1 LFLRIFHNT
10 QIVPFLYILLTGIE
24 GYLHTNVRRNQNG
37 AMGIGVMIIF
47 IAMVLVAGI
56 VAYVILSTGS
66 LLQIQSGN
74 TGSQTIKE
82 VSSGLKVSTIQGHN
96 TSGLID
102 KIVILITPRAGS
114 PEIDL
119 TGVLIE
125 LSDSE
130 QKNVL
135 EYSSL
140 YWADGTT
147 GLQNLFD
154 VDAFSSVSSE
164 YGVIVLIDDDGSCNQ
179 TTPVINRGDS
189 VMLTLNTTAILGGI
203 GENVNIMGNVIPEE
217 GAWSIIEFRTPS
229 SFVNPILIL
238 QQD

>member
-1 LFLRIFHNT
+1 
-10 QIVPFLYILLTGIE
+10 
-24 GYLHTNVRRNQNG
+24 
-37 AMGIGVMIIF
+37 MGIGVMIIF

-74 TGSQTIKE
+74 TGSQTVKE

-135 EYSSL
+135 EYSSS
-140 YWADGTT
+140 YWVDGTT

-164 YGVIVLIDDDGSCNQ
+164 YGVIVLIDEDGSCNQ
-179 TTPVINRGDS
+179 TTPVVNRGDS
-189 VMLTLNTTAILGGI
+189 VMLALNTTAILDGI
-203 GENVNIMGNVIPEE
+203 GENVNIIGNVIPKE

>member
-1 LFLRIFHNT
+1 
-10 QIVPFLYILLTGIE
+10 
-24 GYLHTNVRRNQNG
+24 
-37 AMGIGVMIIF
+37 
-47 IAMVLVAGI
+47 
-56 VAYVILSTGS
+56 
-66 LLQIQSGN
+66 
-74 TGSQTIKE
+74 
-82 VSSGLKVSTIQGHN
+82 
-96 TSGLID
+96 
-102 KIVILITPRAGS
+102 
-114 PEIDL
+114 
-119 TGVLIE
+119 VLIE
-125 LSDSE
+125 LSDSQ

-135 EYSSL
+135 EYSSS

-189 VMLTLNTTAILGGI
+189 VMLALNTTAILGGI

>member
-1 LFLRIFHNT
+1 M
-10 QIVPFLYILLTGIE
+10 LLKGIE
-24 GYLHTNVRRNQNG
+24 GYLHTTVRRNQKG
-37 AMGIGVMIIF
+37 ALGIGSMIIF

-66 LLQIQSGN
+66 QLENQSGS
-74 TGSQTIKE
+74 TGTQTIKE
-82 VSSGLKVSTIQGHN
+82 VSTGLKVSTIQGHN

-102 KIVILITPRAGS
+102 KIVMIVTPRAGS

-119 TGVLIE
+119 SAVLVE
-125 LSDSE
+125 LSNSE

-135 EYSSL
+135 EYASA
-140 YWADGTT
+140 YWVDGSA
-147 GLQNLFD
+147 GLDDLFD
-154 VDAFSSVSSE
+154 ADAFSSVSSQ
-164 YGVIVLIDDDGSCNQ
+164 YGVIVLIDDDGSCSQN
-179 TTPVINRGDS
+179 TPVINRGDS
-189 VMLTLNTTAILGGI
+189 VMLALNTTAVFNGI
-203 GENVNIMGNVIPEE
+203 GENVNIMGNVIPED

>member
-1 LFLRIFHNT
+1 
-10 QIVPFLYILLTGIE
+10 
-24 GYLHTNVRRNQNG
+24 
-37 AMGIGVMIIF
+37 MIIF

-74 TGSQTIKE
+74 TGSQTVKE

-96 TSGLID
+96 TLGLID

-125 LSDSE
+125 LSDSQ

-135 EYSSL
+135 EYSSS
-140 YWADGTT
+140 YWSDGTT

-154 VDAFSSVSSE
+154 VDAFSSVSSQ

-189 VMLTLNTTAILGGI
+189 VMLALNTTAILGGI

>member
-1 LFLRIFHNT
+1 
-10 QIVPFLYILLTGIE
+10 
-24 GYLHTNVRRNQNG
+24 
-37 AMGIGVMIIF
+37 MGIGAMIIF

-56 VAYVILSTGS
+56 VAYVLLSTGS
-66 LLQIQSGN
+66 LLEIQSGN
-74 TGSQTIKE
+74 TGTQTIKE

-96 TSGLID
+96 TAGLID

-119 TGVLIE
+119 AGVLIE

-130 QKNVL
+130 QKNIL
-135 EYSSL
+135 EYSSS
-140 YWADGTT
+140 YWIDGTA
-147 GLQNLFD
+147 GLDSLFD
-154 VDAFSSVSSE
+154 VDAFSSVASE
-164 YGVIVLIDDDGSCNQ
+164 FGAIVLIDDDGSCSQ

-189 VMLTLNTTAILGGI
+189 VMLALNTTATLSGI
-203 GENVNIMGNVIPEE
+203 GENINIMGNVIPEE
-217 GAWSIIEFRTPS
+217 GAWSIIQFRTPS

>member
-1 LFLRIFHNT
+1 
-10 QIVPFLYILLTGIE
+10 
-24 GYLHTNVRRNQNG
+24 
-37 AMGIGVMIIF
+37 MGIGAMIIF

-74 TGSQTIKE
+74 TGSQTVKE

-119 TGVLIE
+119 SGVLIE
-125 LSDSE
+125 LSDSQ

-135 EYSSL
+135 EYSSS

-189 VMLTLNTTAILGGI
+189 VMLALNTTAILGGI

>member
-1 LFLRIFHNT
+1 
-10 QIVPFLYILLTGIE
+10 
-24 GYLHTNVRRNQNG
+24 
-37 AMGIGVMIIF
+37 MIIF

-56 VAYVILSTGS
+56 VAYVLLSTGS
-66 LLQIQSGN
+66 LLEIQSGN
-74 TGSQTIKE
+74 TGTQTIKE

-96 TSGLID
+96 TAGLID

-119 TGVLIE
+119 AGVLIE

-130 QKNVL
+130 QKNIL
-135 EYSSL
+135 EYSSS
-140 YWADGTT
+140 YWIDGTA
-147 GLQNLFD
+147 GLDSLFD
-154 VDAFSSVSSE
+154 VDAFSSVASE
-164 YGVIVLIDDDGSCNQ
+164 FGAIVLIDDDGSCSQ

-189 VMLTLNTTAILGGI
+189 VMLALNTTATLSGI
-203 GENVNIMGNVIPEE
+203 GENINIMGNVIPEE
-217 GAWSIIEFRTPS
+217 GAWSIIQFRTPS

>member
-1 LFLRIFHNT
+1 
-10 QIVPFLYILLTGIE
+10 
-24 GYLHTNVRRNQNG
+24 
-37 AMGIGVMIIF
+37 MGIGVMIIF

-66 LLQIQSGN
+66 SLQIQSGN
-74 TGSQTIKE
+74 TGSQTVKE
-82 VSSGLKVSTIQGHN
+82 VSSGLKVSTIQGHD
-96 TSGLID
+96 TLGLID

-114 PEIDL
+114 PDIDL

-135 EYSSL
+135 AYSSS
-140 YWADGTT
+140 YWVDGTT

-154 VDAFSSVSSE
+154 VDAFSSVSSQ

-189 VMLTLNTTAILGGI
+189 VMLALNTTAILGGI

>member
-1 LFLRIFHNT
+1 M
-10 QIVPFLYILLTGIE
+10 
-24 GYLHTNVRRNQNG
+24 RRNQNG
-37 AMGIGVMIIF
+37 AMGVGAMIIF

-74 TGSQTIKE
+74 TGSQTVKE

-125 LSDSE
+125 LSDSQ

-135 EYSSL
+135 EYSSS

-164 YGVIVLIDDDGSCNQ
+164 FGVIVLIDDDGSCNQ

-189 VMLTLNTTAILGGI
+189 VMLALNTTAILGGI

>member
-1 LFLRIFHNT
+1 M
-10 QIVPFLYILLTGIE
+10 LLKGIE
-24 GYLHTNVRRNQNG
+24 GYLHTTVRRNQKG
-37 AMGIGVMIIF
+37 ALGIGAMIIF

-66 LLQIQSGN
+66 QLENQSGS
-74 TGSQTIKE
+74 TGTQTIKE
-82 VSSGLKVSTIQGHN
+82 VSTGLKVSTIQGHN

-102 KIVILITPRAGS
+102 KIVIIVTPRAGS

-119 TGVLIE
+119 SAVLIE
-125 LSDSE
+125 LSNGV

-135 EYSSL
+135 EYASA
-140 YWADGTT
+140 YWVDGTT
-147 GLQNLFD
+147 GLDDLFD
-154 VDAFSSVSSE
+154 ADAFSSASAQ
-164 YGVIVLIDDDGSCNQ
+164 YGVIVLIDDDGSCSQN
-179 TTPVINRGDS
+179 TPVINRGDS
-189 VMLTLNTTAILGGI
+189 VMLALNTTVIFNGI
-203 GENVNIMGNVIPEE
+203 GENINIMGNVIPED

>member
-1 LFLRIFHNT
+1 M
-10 QIVPFLYILLTGIE
+10 
-24 GYLHTNVRRNQNG
+24 RRNQNG
-37 AMGIGVMIIF
+37 AMGIGAMIIF

-66 LLQIQSGN
+66 LLEIQSGN
-74 TGSQTIKE
+74 TGTQTIKE
-82 VSSGLKVSTIQGHN
+82 VSSGLKVSAIQGHN
-96 TSGLID
+96 NLGLID

-114 PEIDL
+114 PNIDL
-119 TGVLIE
+119 NGVLIE

-135 EYSSL
+135 QYSSP
-140 YWADGTT
+140 YWVDGTA
-147 GLQNLFD
+147 GLDNLFD
-154 VDAFSSVSSE
+154 ADAFSSVSSE
-164 YGVIVLIDDDGSCNQ
+164 FGVIVLVDDDGSCNQ
-179 TTPVINRGDS
+179 STPVINRGDS
-189 VMLTLNTTAILGGI
+189 VMLALNTTAIFSGI
-203 GENVNIMGNVIPEE
+203 AENVNIVGNVMPEE

>member
-1 LFLRIFHNT
+1 
-10 QIVPFLYILLTGIE
+10 
-24 GYLHTNVRRNQNG
+24 
-37 AMGIGVMIIF
+37 MGIGAMIIF

-74 TGSQTIKE
+74 TGSQTVKE
-82 VSSGLKVSTIQGHN
+82 VSSGLKVSTIQGQN

-119 TGVLIE
+119 TGLLIE

-135 EYSSL
+135 EYSSSF
-140 YWADGTT
+140 WVDGTT

-154 VDAFSSVSSE
+154 VGAFPSVSSE

-179 TTPVINRGDS
+179 TMPVINRGDS
-189 VMLTLNTTAILGGI
+189 VMLALNTTAILGGI

>member
-1 LFLRIFHNT
+1 M
-10 QIVPFLYILLTGIE
+10 LLKGIE
-24 GYLHTNVRRNQNG
+24 GYLHTNVRKDQNG

-66 LLQIQSGN
+66 LLEIQSGS

-102 KIVILITPRAGS
+102 KMVILITPRAGS

-119 TGVLIE
+119 NGVLIE

-140 YWADGTT
+140 YWVDGTT
-147 GLQNLFD
+147 GLDNLFD
-154 VDAFSSVSSE
+154 VDAFPSVSSE
-164 YGVIVLIDDDGSCNQ
+164 YGVIVLIDDDDSCNQ

-189 VMLTLNTTAILGGI
+189 VMLALNTTAIFGGI
-203 GENVNIMGNVIPEE
+203 GENVNIVGNVIPEE
-217 GAWSIIEFRTPS
+217 GAWSIIHFRTPS
-229 SFVNPILIL
+229 SFVNPILVL

>member
-1 LFLRIFHNT
+1 M
-10 QIVPFLYILLTGIE
+10 LLKGIE
-24 GYLHTNVRRNQNG
+24 GYLHTNVRISQNG

-66 LLQIQSGN
+66 LLEIQSGS

-102 KIVILITPRAGS
+102 KMVILITLRAGS

-119 TGVLIE
+119 NGVLIE
-125 LSDSE
+125 LSDSD

-140 YWADGTT
+140 FWVDGTT
-147 GLQNLFD
+147 GLDNLFD
-154 VDAFSSVSSE
+154 VDAFPSVASE
-164 YGVIVLIDDDGSCNQ
+164 YGVIVLIDDDSSCNQ

-189 VMLTLNTTAILGGI
+189 VMLALNTTSIFGGI
-203 GENVNIMGNVIPEE
+203 GENVNIIGNVIPVE
-217 GAWSIIEFRTPS
+217 GAWSIIHFRTPS

>member
-1 LFLRIFHNT
+1 
-10 QIVPFLYILLTGIE
+10 
-24 GYLHTNVRRNQNG
+24 
-37 AMGIGVMIIF
+37 MGIGAMIIF

-56 VAYVILSTGS
+56 VAYVLLSTGS
-66 LLQIQSGN
+66 LLEIQSGN
-74 TGSQTIKE
+74 TGTQTIKE

-96 TSGLID
+96 TAGLID

-130 QKNVL
+130 QKNIR
-135 EYSSL
+135 EYSSSYL
-140 YWADGTT
+140 IDGTA
-147 GLQNLFD
+147 GLDSLFD
-154 VDAFSSVSSE
+154 VDAFSSVASE
-164 YGVIVLIDDDGSCNQ
+164 FGAIVLIDDDGSCSQ

-189 VMLTLNTTAILGGI
+189 VMLALNTTATLSGI
-203 GENVNIMGNVIPEE
+203 GENINIMGNVIPEE
-217 GAWSIIEFRTPS
+217 GAWSIIQFRTPS

>member
-1 LFLRIFHNT
+1 
-10 QIVPFLYILLTGIE
+10 
-24 GYLHTNVRRNQNG
+24 
-37 AMGIGVMIIF
+37 MGIGVMIIF

-74 TGSQTIKE
+74 TGSQTVKE

-96 TSGLID
+96 TLGLID

-125 LSDSE
+125 LSDSN

-135 EYSSL
+135 AYSSSH
-140 YWADGTT
+140 WVDGTT

-154 VDAFSSVSSE
+154 VDAFSSVSSV
-164 YGVIVLIDDDGSCNQ
+164 YGVIVLIDDDGSCSQ

-189 VMLTLNTTAILGGI
+189 VMLALNTTAILGGI
-203 GENVNIMGNVIPEE
+203 GENVNIIGNVIPEE

>member
-1 LFLRIFHNT
+1 
-10 QIVPFLYILLTGIE
+10 
-24 GYLHTNVRRNQNG
+24 
-37 AMGIGVMIIF
+37 MGIGAMIIF

-56 VAYVILSTGS
+56 VAYVLLSTGS
-66 LLQIQSGN
+66 LLEIQSGN
-74 TGSQTIKE
+74 TGTQTIKE

-96 TSGLID
+96 TAGLID

-130 QKNVL
+130 QKNIL
-135 EYSSL
+135 EYSSS
-140 YWADGTT
+140 YWIDGTA
-147 GLQNLFD
+147 GLDSLFD
-154 VDAFSSVSSE
+154 VDAFSSVASE
-164 YGVIVLIDDDGSCNQ
+164 FGAIVLIDDDGSCSQ

-189 VMLTLNTTAILGGI
+189 VMLALNTTATLSGI
-203 GENVNIMGNVIPEE
+203 GENINIMGNVIPEE
-217 GAWSIIEFRTPS
+217 GAWSIIQFRTPS